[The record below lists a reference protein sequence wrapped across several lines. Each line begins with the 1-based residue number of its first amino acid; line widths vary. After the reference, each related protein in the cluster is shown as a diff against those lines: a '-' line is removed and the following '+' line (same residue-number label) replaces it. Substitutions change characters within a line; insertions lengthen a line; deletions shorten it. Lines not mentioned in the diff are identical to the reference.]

1 MAITDSI
8 IDELMKGYNNPDDL
22 IGKDG
27 IFKKLQKALIERV
40 LEGEMD
46 YHLGYHKNEIKGNNS
61 GNSRNGK
68 AKKTLKGK
76 QGKFEI
82 EYPRDRTGEFE
93 PQFIKKRQ
101 THFDGF
107 DKQIIS
113 MYGKGMTVRDIQA
126 HLADIY
132 DAEVSPSF
140 ISDITD
146 TIMPM
151 LIEWQ
156 NRILDPLYPIV
167 YFDGIRVNIRDED
180 GHIKKKVLYLALGVN
195 IEGEKDLLGMWIA
208 QNEGAKFWLQVMTEL
223 QNRGV
228 QDILIASVDGLKGFP
243 EAINT
248 IFSET
253 QVQLCIVHMVRYS
266 LRFVSYKDRKELVR
280 DLKKIYRAI
289 TEKKA
294 ALELDNFAKKW
305 DNKYPLISKSWREN
319 WEHIIPFFD
328 YPEDIRRAIYTTN
341 AIESLNRNIRKI
353 IKTRASFP
361 NDDAALKLIYL
372 AIQDISK
379 KWTMPIRDWGAALN
393 RFAIVF
399 GDRVTKHLHS

>member
-1 MAITDSI
+1 MAISDSI
-8 IDELMKGYNNPDDL
+8 IDELMKGYQNPDDL

-27 IFKKLQKALIERV
+27 IFRQLQKALIERI

-46 YHLGYHKNEIKGNNS
+46 YHLGYEKNNIKGNNS

-68 AKKTLKGK
+68 AKKTVKGK
-76 QGKFEI
+76 IGKIEI
-82 EYPRDRTGEFE
+82 EYPRDRNGEFE
-93 PQFIKKRQ
+93 PKFIKKRQ

-107 DKQIIS
+107 DGQIIS
-113 MYGKGMTVRDIQA
+113 MYSKGMSVRDIQA
-126 HLADIY
+126 HLEEIY
-132 DAEVSPSF
+132 GAEVSPSF

-151 LIEWQ
+151 VVEWQ
-156 NRILDPLYPIV
+156 NRTLDPFYPMV
-167 YFDGIRVNIRDED
+167 YLDGIRVSIRDED
-180 GHIKKKVLYLALGVN
+180 GHIKKKVLYLALGVD
-195 IEGEKDLLGMWIA
+195 IEGQKDLLGMWIA

-223 QNRGV
+223 KNRGV

-248 IFSET
+248 VFPET
-253 QVQLCIVHMVRYS
+253 KVQLCIVHMIRYS
-266 LRFVSYKDRKELVR
+266 LKFVSYKHKKELVR
-280 DLKKIYRAI
+280 DLKKIYTAA

-305 DNKYPLISKSWREN
+305 DNKYPIISKSWREN
-319 WEHIIPFFD
+319 WERIIPFFD
-328 YPEDIRRAIYTTN
+328 YPEDIRKAIYTTN
-341 AIESLNRNIRKI
+341 AIESLNGSIRKR

-361 NDDAALKLIYL
+361 SDDAALKLIYL
-372 AIQDISK
+372 AIQDVSK
-379 KWTMPIRDWGAALN
+379 KWTMPIKDWALAIN

-399 GDRVTKHLHS
+399 GERVTKHLHS